1 MAGLR
6 DLSREYEARRYP
18 PQRRLDLQAEG
29 PRTGRERALRW
40 IEMWAHEEPGAE
52 LLLVLERGRIGPT
65 RPGST
70 RAAVEALLEELRG
83 GLLDWWQPFT
93 PGTLALRIALEP
105 RRVSEAPQ
113 QDAIAS
119 DDGRIP
125 ETGGAAYLAPDRD
138 IPPEL
143 LPLATRA
150 AELRATREELS
161 AMLIPLLTRRIWI
174 EAESLAM
181 SESVGW
187 GDALARIVAA
197 EERRAYED

>member
-1 MAGLR
+1 
-6 DLSREYEARRYP
+6 
-18 PQRRLDLQAEG
+18 
-29 PRTGRERALRW
+29 
-40 IEMWAHEEPGAE
+40 MWAHEEPGAE

-93 PGTLALRIALEP
+93 PGTLALRIAFEP
-105 RRVSEAPQ
+105 RRVRAGPLSDPAP
-113 QDAIAS
+113 

-125 ETGGAAYLAPDRD
+125 ATGGAAYLAPDRD

-174 EAESLAM
+174 EAETLAM